1 MRTSLG
7 KERVGD
13 ETKNGASFKRKYG
26 RKQLGKERRLCRR
39 VDILGYQEIESGIGL
54 DSQARA
60 TLPMAPKR

>member
-26 RKQLGKERRLCRR
+26 RLGRSWEKKGGFVGEWISSAIRRSR
-39 VDILGYQEIESGIGL
+39 VDL